1 MHAVKCYW
9 GALEKLV
16 AEKPHYKEKGKLTVA
31 MQKRLTTAARCA
43 IKMQSTGSDVKR
55 ATKLL
60 QQDLRNGPLHC
71 SGVHTNCSTDC
82 CKVTC
87 SSQIPDTTDIL
98 IPEHASSCGEEIT
111 SGTDEDG
118 SRMDRSVRLLPRRN
132 SSGSHSTTCNACMMI
147 TLLYEHSP

>member
-1 MHAVKCYW
+1 MRQPCHAVKCYR

-43 IKMQSTGSDVKR
+43 IEMRSTGSDVKQV
-55 ATKLL
+55 TKLL

-71 SGVHTNCSTDC
+71 SGVHTTVVQTIVRLHVVHRYQTPQTYSYLNMQVHVGRTAPQAL
-82 CKVTC
+82 T
-87 SSQIPDTTDIL
+87 
-98 IPEHASSCGEEIT
+98 
-111 SGTDEDG
+111 
-118 SRMDRSVRLLPRRN
+118 RMDRSARLRPRRS